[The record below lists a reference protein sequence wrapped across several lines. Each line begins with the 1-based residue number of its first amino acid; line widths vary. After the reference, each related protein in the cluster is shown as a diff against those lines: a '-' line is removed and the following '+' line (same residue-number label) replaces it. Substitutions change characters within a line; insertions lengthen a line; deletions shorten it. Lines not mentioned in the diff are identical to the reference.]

1 MTENS
6 QLSDETKNNSTDTS
20 STDASS
26 AVIGNHEN
34 AVVPHKISNHDKLV
48 QTMVMVDGE
57 WINVNDTNDQANVKY
72 DMHKVNKKVVEA
84 QKGIVEAKNTADSAV
99 KYADSA
105 ISASKVNSDAIVAQS
120 EAISEAKSTMDS
132 AAASIRA
139 DVATVQSEVNTAKTA
154 NETEVKSIRDD
165 LKMANSSIATVKDHL
180 GNVSSELDT
189 YAKSAATQGHDIT
202 IIQQKQGQFEV
213 DYAGT
218 KGDVNQIK
226 ANIKGLSE
234 NLKNSEGDVASLQV
248 TAKKLQ
254 SSMSDAEG
262 NISNLQVTA
271 KSYDKI
277 FEDHLGRISKVEQT
291 ASELTNE
298 FSDQQGHLNR
308 VEQTAQATQQTVA
321 NQQGQINNIKTDAA
335 GMHQTITGQ
344 GNQIANINVTL
355 GGLSTKYEDVSGD
368 LSKLKDS
375 NQWKIVTGAFD
386 ANQYTQ
392 TARIFYQ
399 DTQAKN
405 TPDSGW
411 FYLMVEAPETNRIT
425 QNLIKDNSNDS
436 WSRFYSGEWSSWTRG
451 ITQLDIDSL
460 SNKIT
465 TNSTVIDQTNK
476 HISLKADQTEV
487 DKIKNTASQ
496 NSSRL
501 DVMANEIKS
510 KVTGTDVNNIVDGKG
525 YATISTVQSL
535 ITQKAGTIN
544 ESITNL
550 TNKVNSNN
558 GGGVNLL
565 QGTAKIEFPLNK
577 NGGTQTVQK
586 YDDETNYIQHASNT
600 PIDIM
605 GPWWPLTPEMGQVYT
620 LSADVCGNGYIQ
632 GGFFHYEGGDVGS
645 LGQVDLTNDWQR
657 ISNTFHVNAISG
669 NWVIYANNSTLL
681 KVKHIKIER
690 GSVATP
696 WTPAPSDNASVS
708 QLQSVTASIDGLQS
722 AVKNKVDQSQ
732 YTQLAGV
739 VQTKVSQSDF
749 NRLDNQVNVQTLDN
763 ADINNM
769 KTTGHYFV
777 HNLTGNPLGGWVYV
791 DVTGNGNDRIRQ
803 DVYQDSGTKHAFR
816 RWFGSYWTEWSTGA
830 EESEI
835 TQLRSDINLRVK
847 SGDLLSQINIAA
859 GHTLIQSNKIYFDAD
874 SFVMSPNSTA
884 FIPSAYITDINADKI
899 NTGTLHSITIN
910 NGNGTFRVDPDGN
923 VYANSMHVNN
933 GSIYQGTVLGADVYS
948 ISNLTSNS
956 LDEVNDATQNWVKLK
971 DGIIELHGANDD
983 HYSSIAPIDVITTYS
998 GDGGSTDVHHGL
1010 GILDSREVIIGSASL
1025 DSEYSNRITHSR
1037 NFDLISRTQLG
1048 ITNSYIQAQLDPD
1061 VEYGKGARFS
1071 IQKDNKVGFYVGG
1084 GDNGN
1089 EIIITGAGPIKLQ
1102 GRYIDDG
1109 FDDGITHNLGNLLV
1123 DNLHVK
1129 KWLGVD
1135 NNKNAIVKTSQGTV
1149 AINAYETAEYYFGDI
1164 GEGQTDSNGVAY
1176 VGIEKLFNETV
1187 NTSIP
1192 YQVFITAYGPGNV
1205 WVEQRKQDRFM
1216 VKSSQ
1221 PNIKFGWEI
1230 KAKRKGYEHTRL
1242 QNVDNKLNHM
1252 EATS

>member
-1 MTENS
+1 MAENN

-48 QTMVMVDGE
+48 QTMVRVDGE
-57 WINVNDTNDQANVKY
+57 WINVNDTNDQANMKE

-105 ISASKVNSDAIVAQS
+105 ISASKVNSDAIVAQR

-234 NLKNSEGDVASLQV
+234 NLKNSEGDVASLQA
-248 TAKKLQ
+248 TAKELQ

-308 VEQTAQATQQTVA
+308 VEQTAQGTQQTVA

-368 LSKLKDS
+368 LSKLKGS

-411 FYLMVEAPETNRIT
+411 FYLMVEAPEANRIT

-465 TNSTVIDQTNK
+465 TNSTAIDQTNK

-501 DVMANEIKS
+501 DVMDNAIKS
-510 KVTGTDVNNIVDGKG
+510 KVTSTDVDNIVNGKG
-525 YATISTVQSL
+525 YATTSTVQSL

-544 ESITNL
+544 ESIANL
-550 TNKVNSNN
+550 TSKVNSN
-558 GGGVNLL
+558 V
-565 QGTAKIEFPLNK
+565 
-577 NGGTQTVQK
+577 TQVQ
-586 YDDETNYIQHASNT
+586 
-600 PIDIM
+600 
-605 GPWWPLTPEMGQVYT
+605 
-620 LSADVCGNGYIQ
+620 
-632 GGFFHYEGGDVGS
+632 S
-645 LGQVDLTNDWQR
+645 L
-657 ISNTFHVNAISG
+657 
-669 NWVIYANNSTLL
+669 
-681 KVKHIKIER
+681 
-690 GSVATP
+690 
-696 WTPAPSDNASVS
+696 
-708 QLQSVTASIDGLQS
+708 TASIDGLQS
-722 AVKNKVDQSQ
+722 TVASKADRSQ
-732 YTQLAGV
+732 
-739 VQTKVSQSDF
+739 
-749 NRLDNQVNVQTLDN
+749 
-763 ADINNM
+763 
-769 KTTGHYFV
+769 
-777 HNLTGNPLGGWVYV
+777 
-791 DVTGNGNDRIRQ
+791 
-803 DVYQDSGTKHAFR
+803 
-816 RWFGSYWTEWSTGA
+816 
-830 EESEI
+830 I
-835 TQLRSDINLRVK
+835 TQLS
-847 SGDLLSQINIAA
+847 
-859 GHTLIQSNKIYFDAD
+859 
-874 SFVMSPNSTA
+874 
-884 FIPSAYITDINADKI
+884 
-899 NTGTLHSITIN
+899 
-910 NGNGTFRVDPDGN
+910 
-923 VYANSMHVNN
+923 
-933 GSIYQGTVLGADVYS
+933 
-948 ISNLTSNS
+948 
-956 LDEVNDATQNWVKLK
+956 
-971 DGIIELHGANDD
+971 
-983 HYSSIAPIDVITTYS
+983 
-998 GDGGSTDVHHGL
+998 
-1010 GILDSREVIIGSASL
+1010 
-1025 DSEYSNRITHSR
+1025 
-1037 NFDLISRTQLG
+1037 
-1048 ITNSYIQAQLDPD
+1048 
-1061 VEYGKGARFS
+1061 
-1071 IQKDNKVGFYVGG
+1071 
-1084 GDNGN
+1084 N
-1089 EIIITGAGPIKLQ
+1089 EI
-1102 GRYIDDG
+1102 GRASCRER
-1109 FDDGITHNLGNLLV
+1109 V
-1123 DNLHVK
+1123 
-1129 KWLGVD
+1129 
-1135 NNKNAIVKTSQGTV
+1135 
-1149 AINAYETAEYYFGDI
+1149 
-1164 GEGQTDSNGVAY
+1164 
-1176 VGIEKLFNETV
+1176 
-1187 NTSIP
+1187 
-1192 YQVFITAYGPGNV
+1192 
-1205 WVEQRKQDRFM
+1205 
-1216 VKSSQ
+1216 
-1221 PNIKFGWEI
+1221 
-1230 KAKRKGYEHTRL
+1230 
-1242 QNVDNKLNHM
+1242 
-1252 EATS
+1252 